1 MLVFRAG
8 SPKIP
13 IFYNSLLTPL
23 SETGGEGRINMIVC
37 LSDSVQGWG
46 VECVCVGGGGGGGG
60 GGVCMCTCTCT
71 FVCVC
76 TVFVCV
82 LVCVRAN
89 VCVHFC
95 AQFRYEVQMIGLP
108 FVHSPRLPF
117 PKRLKSPRTQYT
129 SRKVLK
135 LSRFINNDLQPCTM

>member
-1 MLVFRAG
+1 M
-8 SPKIP
+8 
-13 IFYNSLLTPL
+13 
-23 SETGGEGRINMIVC
+23 
-37 LSDSVQGWG
+37 
-46 VECVCVGGGGGGGG
+46 CVWGGGG
-60 GGVCMCTCTCT
+60 GGVCMCTCACT